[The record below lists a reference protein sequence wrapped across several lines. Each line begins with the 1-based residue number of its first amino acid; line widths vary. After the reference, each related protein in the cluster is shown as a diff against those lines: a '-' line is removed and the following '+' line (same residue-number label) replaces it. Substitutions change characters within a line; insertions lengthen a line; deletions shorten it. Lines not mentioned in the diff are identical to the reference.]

1 MALDD
6 MLRAIEEE
14 GDARCKQILD
24 NAEAEAS
31 EILKGTKEEAK
42 RIREEY
48 ITRAEAT
55 MYGEKTR
62 ILSDAKL
69 YVKKQ
74 VIQTKEKHI
83 EDAFD
88 SVAGEF
94 EAMRTRPEYASYF
107 RRLLDETAANAEG
120 DLVIC
125 VDRRDE
131 KVARDA
137 IAAAGLN
144 CELRTDISTLGG
156 LKAITADGRIV
167 LTNTIDSRLERA
179 KQFLKPE
186 VATKLFG

>member
-6 MLRAIEEE
+6 ILRAIEEE
-14 GDARCKQILD
+14 GEARCKEILD
-24 NAEAEAS
+24 NAKAEAA
-31 EILKGTKEEAK
+31 EILKNAKEEAK
-42 RIREEY
+42 SVIEEY
-48 ITRAEAT
+48 VSRAEAT

-74 VIQTKEKHI
+74 VIQAKEEHI

-88 SVAGEF
+88 NVASEL
-94 EAMRTRPEYASYF
+94 EAMRKRPEYARYF

-120 DLVIC
+120 NLIIS

-137 IAAAGLN
+137 VAAAGLD

>member
-14 GDARCKQILD
+14 GEARCKEILD
-24 NAEAEAS
+24 NAEAEAA
-31 EILKGTKEEAK
+31 EILKNAKEEAK
-42 RIREEY
+42 RVREEY
-48 ITRAEAT
+48 VTRAEAT

-74 VIQTKEKHI
+74 VIQAKEKHI

-88 SVAGEF
+88 NVASEF
-94 EAMRTRPEYASYF
+94 EAMRKRPEYASYF

-120 DLVIC
+120 NLVIS

-137 IAAAGLN
+137 VAAAGLD

>member
-14 GDARCKQILD
+14 GEARCKDILD
-24 NAEAEAS
+24 TAQAEAA
-31 EILKGTKEEAK
+31 EILKNAKEEAK
-42 RIREEY
+42 RTREEY
-48 ITRAEAT
+48 VTRAEAT

-74 VIQTKEKHI
+74 VIQAKEKHI

-88 SVAGEF
+88 NVAGEL
-94 EAMRTRPEYASYF
+94 EAMRKRPEYASYF

-120 DLVIC
+120 NLVIS

-137 IAAAGLN
+137 VAAAGLD

>member
-14 GDARCKQILD
+14 GEVRCKEILD
-24 NAEAEAS
+24 NAEAEAA
-31 EILKGTKEEAK
+31 EILKNAKEEAK
-42 RIREEY
+42 RVREEY
-48 ITRAEAT
+48 VTRAEAT
-55 MYGEKTR
+55 MYGEKIR

-74 VIQTKEKHI
+74 VIQAKEKHI

-120 DLVIC
+120 DLVIS

-137 IAAAGLN
+137 VAAAGLD

>member
-14 GDARCKQILD
+14 GEARCKEILD
-24 NAEAEAS
+24 NAEAEAA
-31 EILKGTKEEAK
+31 EILKNVKEEAK
-42 RIREEY
+42 RVREEY
-48 ITRAEAT
+48 IARAEAT

-74 VIQTKEKHI
+74 VIQAKEEHI

-88 SVAGEF
+88 NVASEF
-94 EAMRTRPEYASYF
+94 EAMRKRPEYASYF

-120 DLVIC
+120 NLIIS

-137 IAAAGLN
+137 VAAAGLD

>member
-14 GDARCKQILD
+14 GETRCKEILD
-24 NAEAEAS
+24 NAGAEAA
-31 EILKGTKEEAK
+31 EILKTAKEEAK
-42 RIREEY
+42 RVIEEY
-48 ITRAEAT
+48 VNRAEAT

-74 VIQTKEKHI
+74 VIQAKEEHI

-88 SVAGEF
+88 KVAGEF
-94 EAMRTRPEYASYF
+94 EAMRKRPEYASYF

-120 DLVIC
+120 NLIIS

-131 KVARDA
+131 KIARDA
-137 IAAAGLN
+137 IAAAGID
-144 CELRTDISTLGG
+144 CELRTDISTIGG

>member
-24 NAEAEAS
+24 NAEVEAA
-31 EILKGTKEEAK
+31 EILKNAKEEAK
-42 RIREEY
+42 RVREEY

-55 MYGEKTR
+55 MFGEKTR

-74 VIQTKEKHI
+74 VIQAKEKHI

-88 SVAGEF
+88 SVASEF

-120 DLVIC
+120 NLVIS

-137 IAAAGLN
+137 VAAAGLD